1 MTDTD
6 DQLYR
11 AVQQVRNFFVEI
23 ARMLTDCDRLMS
35 EAGWGSAATA
45 SLSGNST
52 SINYPKWWVPH
63 VMHRNYTNAD
73 QPDILKTIVV
83 VLEDEWEE
91 RLSEITIVATKYK
104 SADGG
109 AVGINSTD
117 NSVWWLTQADREADG
132 KVRVITAEDPIG
144 ADFERFNQI
153 QLFAQPISL
162 VTNVDLIKSKLVDV
176 LVSL

>member
-1 MTDTD
+1 M
-6 DQLYR
+6 
-11 AVQQVRNFFVEI
+11 
-23 ARMLTDCDRLMS
+23 
-35 EAGWGSAATA
+35 
-45 SLSGNST
+45 
-52 SINYPKWWVPH
+52 
-63 VMHRNYTNAD
+63 MHRNYTNAD
-73 QPDILKTIVV
+73 QHDILKTIVV

>member
-6 DQLYR
+6 DQLYG

-35 EAGWGSAATA
+35 EAAWESAATA
-45 SLSGNST
+45 SLSGNSA
-52 SINYPKWWVPH
+52 SINHPEWWVPH
-63 VMHRNYTNAD
+63 VVHRNYTNAD
-73 QPDILKTIVV
+73 QPAILKTIVV
-83 VLEDEWEE
+83 VLKDEWED

-109 AVGINSTD
+109 AVVINSKD
-117 NSVWWLTQADREADG
+117 NSAWWLAQTNKEADG
-132 KVRVITAEDPIG
+132 NVRVITAEDSNG
-144 ADFERFNQI
+144 SDFGRFSQI

-162 VTNVDLIKSKLVDV
+162 VTNVDMIKSKLVDV